1 VKPKPAKKQVENP
14 IDDATTV
21 ASVRAGSQPE
31 QVCIPSS
38 TLSQW
43 FDPDNYE
50 NTITNI
56 EEESLPEFF
65 SGKYPS
71 KTPGVYKEYRNF
83 MITLYRMNPSCYLS
97 ATTCRRH
104 LAGDVNGI
112 IRVHAFLEK
121 WGLINYQGVEPAYKP
136 QKMSL
141 IKESAYDKV
150 LINNANKNILE
161 KCELEYANS
170 LHLVD
175 PRTSQAEPVKLD
187 DTL

>member
-1 VKPKPAKKQVENP
+1 
-14 IDDATTV
+14 
-21 ASVRAGSQPE
+21 
-31 QVCIPSS
+31 
-38 TLSQW
+38 
-43 FDPDNYE
+43 
-50 NTITNI
+50 
-56 EEESLPEFF
+56 
-65 SGKYPS
+65 
-71 KTPGVYKEYRNF
+71 

-104 LAGDVNGI
+104 LSGDVNGI

-175 PRTSQAEPVKLD
+175 PRTSQAQPVKLD
-187 DTL
+187 DALQRKLNILTLKYRPKCSFGDCPVGFRWYSNGEYCLSETAFLSKQYPKDVDPSTFKEETIP